1 MYYFLIDMGGG
12 DPPQVLAS
20 WPKLCEDNYFIIFPS
35 FPFSELEFKP
45 SISMETAI
53 LWSKYTCRDIVCDKD
68 DCIIR
73 KKKQDNYHP
82 VLLCWQFSNVVF
94 CIPVQ
99 GKAVKFDKLTSKKRG
114 KCDYPCNN
122 NQPQW
127 KKKTG
132 QLRY

>member
-1 MYYFLIDMGGG
+1 MYYFLIYMGGG
-12 DPPQVLAS
+12 ASGFGLLA
-20 WPKLCEDNYFIIFPS
+20 KTLRGQLFLIIIFPS
-35 FPFSELEFKP
+35 FPFSKLEFKP
-45 SISMETAI
+45 SIFMETAV

-122 NQPQW
+122 NQPQ
-127 KKKTG
+127 
-132 QLRY
+132 